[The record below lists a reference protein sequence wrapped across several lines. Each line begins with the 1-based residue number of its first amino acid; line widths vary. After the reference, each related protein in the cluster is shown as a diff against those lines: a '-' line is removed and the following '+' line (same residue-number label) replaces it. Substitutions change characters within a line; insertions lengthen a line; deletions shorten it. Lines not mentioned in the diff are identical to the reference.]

1 MKKIFLV
8 TVLFLFINPVFAI
21 EWINLKSAS
30 GNMFALDVDSITELN
45 GYYFYNLKVY
55 TNGLDDIVVTMQSKI
70 SSSFSTRIEHYKL
83 SQYEKLEGNYKNISK
98 NMTDRLEPAP
108 YESSAYA
115 AHKKVKEIM
124 STKNKPQ
131 ITF

>member
-21 EWINLKSAS
+21 EWLNLKSAS

-98 NMTDRLEPAP
+98 NMTDRLEPVP
-108 YESSAYA
+108 YQSSAYA

-124 STKNKPQ
+124 SVKNKPQ

>member
-21 EWINLKSAS
+21 EWLNLKSAS

>member
-21 EWINLKSAS
+21 EWLNLKSAS

-70 SSSFSTRIEHYKL
+70 RSSFSTRIEHYKL

-98 NMTDRLEPAP
+98 NMTDRLEPVP
-108 YESSAYA
+108 YQSSAYA

>member
-1 MKKIFLV
+1 
-8 TVLFLFINPVFAI
+8 
-21 EWINLKSAS
+21 
-30 GNMFALDVDSITELN
+30 MFALDVDSITELN